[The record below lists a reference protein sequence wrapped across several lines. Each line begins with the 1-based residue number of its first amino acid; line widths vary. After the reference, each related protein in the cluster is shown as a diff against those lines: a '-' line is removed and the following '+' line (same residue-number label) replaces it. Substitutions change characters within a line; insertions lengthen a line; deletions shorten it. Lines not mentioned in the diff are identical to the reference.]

1 MTAPQEFAQA
11 ALAAST
17 ADGCVVIAEEHSEIN
32 LRWAANALTTNGQ
45 MRTRAVTV
53 ISTFDRSGG
62 TSAGVVT
69 AAVATLDEIDDLVR
83 ASEAAGR
90 VAAPAEDASPLVEPY
105 PHDDDWTAEAQ
116 PTSIEVFEQLADDLG
131 AEFGKWRRADRLLF
145 GFAEHQLTSYFLA
158 SSTGVRRRF
167 DQPDGR
173 LEMNGKAA
181 DFSRSAWDGLHSRD
195 FLDVDVVAVAA
206 GLQERMDWAA
216 RSVDLAPGRHET
228 ILPPTA
234 VADLMLDL
242 YRNAVARDADEGRNA
257 FAAADGGTRIGEQ
270 LSSLP
275 VSLRSD
281 PAEPGL
287 QCAPFEIATVSSA
300 GRQSV
305 FDNGLPVDAAS
316 WISAGTLTDLV
327 RTRAWARSTDTAARP
342 AVGNLIMDAES
353 SGATLAEMIAN
364 TERGLLLT
372 CLWYIR
378 EVDPQT
384 LLLTGLTRDGVYLV
398 ENGQVRGAVH
408 NFRFN
413 ESPLDLLSRATEIGR
428 TEHTLPR
435 EWSDYFRR
443 AAMPPLRIPDF
454 NMSTVSPAS

>member
-1 MTAPQEFAQA
+1 MSVPQEIAET

-17 ADGCVVIAEEHSEIN
+17 ADGCVVIVEEHSETN

-45 MRTRAVTV
+45 MRTRSVTV
-53 ISTFDRSGG
+53 ISTFERAAG
-62 TSAGVVT
+62 TCAGVVT
-69 AAVATLDEIDDLVR
+69 AAVATLDEMGELVR

-90 VAAPAEDASPLVEPY
+90 DAAPADDAVPLVEPY
-105 PHDDDWTAEAQ
+105 PHDDGWADEPAYTDV
-116 PTSIEVFEQLADDLG
+116 SVFARLADELG
-131 AEFGKWRRADRLLF
+131 GEFDRWRRADRLLF

-158 SSTGVRRRF
+158 TSTGLRRRF

-173 LEMNGKAA
+173 LELNGKAA
-181 DFSRSAWDGLHSRD
+181 DYTRSAWSGVHSRD
-195 FLDVDVVAVAA
+195 FADVDAPDLVA
-206 GLQERMDWAA
+206 GLAQRMGWAA
-216 RSVDLAPGRHET
+216 RSIELPPGRYET

-234 VADLMLDL
+234 VADLMIDL
-242 YRNAVARDADEGRNA
+242 YWNAAARDADEGRSA
-257 FAAADGGTRIGEQ
+257 FAKPAGGTRVGEQ
-270 LSSLP
+270 FSTLPISLY
-275 VSLRSD
+275 SD

-287 QCAPFEIATVSSA
+287 QCPAFEIATASSA

-305 FDNGLPVDAAS
+305 FDNGLPVARAS
-316 WISAGTLTDLV
+316 WITDGTLTELI
-327 RTRAWARSTDTAARP
+327 RTRAWAQQTDTDVRP
-342 AVGNLIMDAES
+342 AVGNLIMSGGTDTDIDA
-353 SGATLAEMIAN
+353 MISE

-384 LLLTGLTRDGVYLV
+384 MLLTGLTRDGVYLV
-398 ENGQVRGAVH
+398 ENGQVQGAVH

-413 ESPLDLLSRATEIGR
+413 ESPIDLLGRATQIGR
-428 TEHTLPR
+428 TERTLPR

-443 AAMPPLRIPDF
+443 AAMPSLRIPDF